1 MNRHDFIKLAVAGF
15 GTMLASGAAINF
27 LSNKNTPEANVPAAE
42 AAQQP
47 TPDGKQRIVVITSSP
62 HRNGTTSVL
71 AEEFIKG
78 AESKGHNVFRFDAA
92 FHDIHPCQG
101 CDACGM
107 NGPCV
112 QKDDIENGLIMRLVD
127 ADLIALISPVYYWHV
142 SAQLKTCIDR
152 FYART
157 GRISGKQSVLLAAA
171 GSDVPWA
178 MDCLNKYYAT
188 LSGYMRWQSRG
199 TVLATNCKTR
209 EDILKTTYPQAAYN
223 LGHSL

>member
-1 MNRHDFIKLAVAGF
+1 MN
-15 GTMLASGAAINF
+15 
-27 LSNKNTPEANVPAAE
+27 
-42 AAQQP
+42 
-47 TPDGKQRIVVITSSP
+47 IVVLTGSP

-71 AEEFIKG
+71 TEEFIKG
-78 AESKGHNVFRFDAA
+78 AESKGHNVFHFDAA

-112 QKDDIENGLIMRLVD
+112 QKDDIESDLIMRLVN
-127 ADLIALISPVYYWHV
+127 ADLIALITLVYYWHV

-171 GSDVPWA
+171 GSNLDWT
-178 MDCLNKYYAT
+178 MECLNKYYAT
-188 LSGYMRWQSRG
+188 LSSYMRWQNRG
-199 TVLATNCKTR
+199 TVFAPNCKTR
-209 EDILKTTYPQAAYN
+209 AEILKTNYPQAAYD
-223 LGHSL
+223 LGYKL

>member
-1 MNRHDFIKLAVAGF
+1 MNRYDFIRLTVAGF

-47 TPDGKQRIVVITSSP
+47 TPNGKQRIVVITSSP
-62 HRNGTTSVL
+62 HRNGMTSVL
-71 AEEFIKG
+71 AEQFIKG
-78 AESKGHNVFRFDAA
+78 TEAKGHSVFRFDAA
-92 FHDIHPCQG
+92 FHNIHGCLV

-107 NGPCV
+107 NGLCV
-112 QKDDIENGLIMRLVD
+112 QKEDIENDLIMRLVN
-127 ADLIALISPVYYWHV
+127 ADLIALITPVYYWHV

-178 MDCLNKYYAT
+178 MDCHTLRLYA
-188 LSGYMRWQSRG
+188 
-199 TVLATNCKTR
+199 LAEPWHFAR
-209 EDILKTTYPQAAYN
+209 
-223 LGHSL
+223 H

>member
-1 MNRHDFIKLAVAGF
+1 MN
-15 GTMLASGAAINF
+15 
-27 LSNKNTPEANVPAAE
+27 
-42 AAQQP
+42 
-47 TPDGKQRIVVITSSP
+47 IVVLTGSP

-71 AEEFIKG
+71 TEEFIKG

-112 QKDDIENGLIMRLVD
+112 QKDDIENDLIMRLVD

-178 MDCLNKYYAT
+178 MDLPKQILRHTLELYA
-188 LSGYMRWQSRG
+188 
-199 TVLATNCKTR
+199 LAK
-209 EDILKTTYPQAAYN
+209 PW
-223 LGHSL
+223 HSVRAQLQNARRNSQD

>member
-1 MNRHDFIKLAVAGF
+1 MNRRDFIKVAVAGF

-157 GRISGKQSVLLAAA
+157 SRISGKQSVLLAAA

>member
-1 MNRHDFIKLAVAGF
+1 MNRHDFIRLAVAGF

-47 TPDGKQRIVVITSSP
+47 TPNGKQRIVVITSSP
-62 HRNGTTSVL
+62 HRNGMTSVL
-71 AEEFIKG
+71 AEQFIKG
-78 AESKGHNVFRFDAA
+78 TEAKGHSVFRFDAA
-92 FHDIHPCQG
+92 FHNIHGCLV

-107 NGPCV
+107 NGLCV
-112 QKDDIENGLIMRLVD
+112 QKEDIENDLIMRLVN
-127 ADLIALISPVYYWHV
+127 ADLIALITPVYYWHV
-142 SAQLKTCIDR
+142 IAQLKTCIDR

-157 GRISGKQSVLLAAA
+157 DVSAASRA
-171 GSDVPWA
+171 F
-178 MDCLNKYYAT
+178 CLQQQAATFPGLWTAT

-199 TVLATNCKTR
+199 TLLATNCKTR
-209 EDILKTTYPQAAYN
+209 KDILKTTYPQAAYD

>member
-1 MNRHDFIKLAVAGF
+1 MN
-15 GTMLASGAAINF
+15 
-27 LSNKNTPEANVPAAE
+27 
-42 AAQQP
+42 
-47 TPDGKQRIVVITSSP
+47 IVVLTGSP

-71 AEEFIKG
+71 TEEFIKG

-112 QKDDIENGLIMRLVD
+112 QKDDIENDLIMRLVN
-127 ADLIALISPVYYWHV
+127 ADLIALITPVYYWHV

-152 FYART
+152 FYAWT

-171 GSDVPWA
+171 GSNLDWT
-178 MDCLNKYYAT
+178 MECLNKYYAT
-188 LSGYMRWQSRG
+188 LSSYMRWQNRG

-209 EDILKTTYPQAAYN
+209 KDILKTTYPQAAYD

>member
-1 MNRHDFIKLAVAGF
+1 MN
-15 GTMLASGAAINF
+15 
-27 LSNKNTPEANVPAAE
+27 
-42 AAQQP
+42 
-47 TPDGKQRIVVITSSP
+47 IVVLTGSP

-71 AEEFIKG
+71 TEEFIKG

-112 QKDDIENGLIMRLVD
+112 QKDDIENDLIMRLVN
-127 ADLIALISPVYYWHV
+127 ADLIALITPVYYWHV

-171 GSDVPWA
+171 GSNLDWT
-178 MDCLNKYYAT
+178 MECLNKYYAT
-188 LSGYMRWQSRG
+188 LSSYMRWQNRG
-199 TVLATNCKTR
+199 TVPPLTAKPAR
-209 EDILKTTYPQAAYN
+209 IF
-223 LGHSL
+223 

>member
-1 MNRHDFIKLAVAGF
+1 MN
-15 GTMLASGAAINF
+15 
-27 LSNKNTPEANVPAAE
+27 
-42 AAQQP
+42 
-47 TPDGKQRIVVITSSP
+47 IVVLTGSP

-71 AEEFIKG
+71 TEEFIKG

-112 QKDDIENGLIMRLVD
+112 QKDDIENDLIMRLVN
-127 ADLIALISPVYYWHV
+127 ADLIALITPVYYWHV

-178 MDCLNKYYAT
+178 MDCHTLRLYA
-188 LSGYMRWQSRG
+188 
-199 TVLATNCKTR
+199 LAEPWHFAR
-209 EDILKTTYPQAAYN
+209 
-223 LGHSL
+223 H

>member
-1 MNRHDFIKLAVAGF
+1 MN
-15 GTMLASGAAINF
+15 
-27 LSNKNTPEANVPAAE
+27 
-42 AAQQP
+42 
-47 TPDGKQRIVVITSSP
+47 IVVLTGSP

-71 AEEFIKG
+71 TEEFIKG

-92 FHDIHPCQG
+92 FHDIHPCHG

-112 QKDDIENGLIMRLVD
+112 QKDDIENDLIMRLVD

-157 GRISGKQSVLLAAA
+157 GRISDKQSVL
-171 GSDVPWA
+171 
-178 MDCLNKYYAT
+178 
-188 LSGYMRWQSRG
+188 RQ
-199 TVLATNCKTR
+199 
-209 EDILKTTYPQAAYN
+209 QAATFPG
-223 LGHSL
+223 LWTA

>member
-1 MNRHDFIKLAVAGF
+1 MNRRDFIKVAVAGF

-71 AEEFIKG
+71 AEQFIKG
-78 AESKGHNVFRFDAA
+78 TEAKGHSVFRFDAA
-92 FHDIHPCQG
+92 FHNIHG
-101 CDACGM
+101 CLGCYACGM
-107 NGPCV
+107 NGLCV
-112 QKDDIENGLIMRLVD
+112 QKDDIENDLIMRLVD
-127 ADLIALISPVYYWHV
+127 ADLIALITPVYYWHV

-157 GRISGKQSVLLAAA
+157 GRISGKQSVMLAAA
-171 GSDVPWA
+171 GSDLPWA
-178 MDCLNKYYAT
+178 MDCHTLRLYA
-188 LSGYMRWQSRG
+188 
-199 TVLATNCKTR
+199 LAEPWHCAR
-209 EDILKTTYPQAAYN
+209 Y
-223 LGHSL
+223 

>member
-1 MNRHDFIKLAVAGF
+1 MNRHDFIRLAVAGF

-47 TPDGKQRIVVITSSP
+47 TPNGKQRIVVITSSP
-62 HRNGTTSVL
+62 HRNGMTSVL
-71 AEEFIKG
+71 AEQFIKG
-78 AESKGHNVFRFDAA
+78 TEAKGHSVFRFDAA
-92 FHDIHPCQG
+92 FHNIHSCLV
-101 CDACGM
+101 CDACSM
-107 NGPCV
+107 NGLCV
-112 QKDDIENGLIMRLVD
+112 QKEDIENDLIMRLVN
-127 ADLIALISPVYYWHV
+127 AHLIALITPVYYWHV

-178 MDCLNKYYAT
+178 MDCHTLRLYA
-188 LSGYMRWQSRG
+188 
-199 TVLATNCKTR
+199 LAEPWHFAR
-209 EDILKTTYPQAAYN
+209 
-223 LGHSL
+223 H